1 MEFNEGFTLTEI
13 KESEMVAA
21 IQEALKERKTGVWFV
36 NEIAD
41 GVLNCNQGA
50 RRYDADYCDENDIP
64 VLKLNVG
71 GGSIVKG
78 SEDFMM
84 AIACQRRF
92 RVTVAG
98 ILENIRNVLQ
108 NHTDRAVTV
117 NGNDILVDGV
127 KVSGT
132 ASWVNADTIMIGS
145 YFSFSDK
152 SALIRE
158 ICPLPRTGKVPGYID
173 FVTREEFKKA
183 IASWLQVQYE

>member
-1 MEFNEGFTLTEI
+1 MGFNEGFTLTEI
-13 KESEMVAA
+13 KESEMVSA

-50 RRYDADYCDENDIP
+50 RRYDAKYCNENDIP

-84 AIACQRRF
+84 AIACRRCF
-92 RVTVAG
+92 NVRVTDLLESIRDILQKYTDKTVA
-98 ILENIRNVLQ
+98 
-108 NHTDRAVTV
+108 V
-117 NGNDILVDGV
+117 NGNDILVDGI

-132 ASWVNADTIMIGS
+132 ASWVNIDTIMVGS
-145 YFSFSDK
+145 YFCFSDK

-173 FVTREEFKKA
+173 FVTREEFKKE
-183 IASWLQVQYE
+183 IASWLQV